1 MSLFDQL
8 DQFDGAGEEPTTD
21 GVAVAK
27 VTDNQDPE
35 GIGRVK
41 ITYPFRDTD
50 DESYW
55 ARVATEMAGKGYGT
69 FFLPEVGDEV
79 LVAFEG
85 GKIRHPIV
93 VGSLY
98 NGKRK
103 PPEDNSSGTNDIREI
118 KSRKGHVLDF
128 DDASTGGKVEIETSA
143 GHTITLDD
151 TSGSEKITIEDKS
164 GSNSVEL
171 DSSSDEVSVSAD
183 KKISLSAKTIE
194 LAADSEV
201 KISSKAKI
209 NMESK
214 AQMNISSK
222 AKLNVES
229 NGLMGIK
236 ATGPLTVE
244 GAIIQLN

>member
-1 MSLFDQL
+1 MNLF
-8 DQFDGAGEEPTTD
+8 DQFDGVDEEPTTD

-41 ITYPFRDTD
+41 VTYPFRDTD

-55 ARVATEMAGKGYGT
+55 ARVATEMAGKEYGT

-103 PPEDNSSGTNDIREI
+103 PPQSNSNGKNDIREI
-118 KSRKGHVLDF
+118 KSRSGHILDF

-151 TSGSEKITIEDKS
+151 TPGGEKITIEDKS

-209 NMESK
+209 NMEGK
-214 AQMNISSK
+214 GQVNVSSK
-222 AKLNVES
+222 GSLKIEGTGSTKLKSAAMVT
-229 NGLMGIK
+229 IK
-236 ATGPLTVE
+236 
-244 GAIIQLN
+244 GALIQLN